1 MLEVVVRKVF
11 KIRISHNRIHMYL
24 KAADLAHEDPK
35 KKEAIVNG
43 FDTNESIVYLQDIS
57 IGMNQVGL
65 ISRFALS

>member
-24 KAADLAHEDPK
+24 KAADLPMKIPRK
-35 KKEAIVNG
+35 KSDVNG